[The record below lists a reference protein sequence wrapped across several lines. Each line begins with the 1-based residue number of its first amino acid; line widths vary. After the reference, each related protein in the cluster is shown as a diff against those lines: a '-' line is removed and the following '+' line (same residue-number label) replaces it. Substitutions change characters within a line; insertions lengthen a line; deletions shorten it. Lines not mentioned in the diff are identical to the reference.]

1 MEDYKIRL
9 LDEVTYLDEKM
20 ASLEKFV
27 YTPEFKALKWKTRCH
42 LRIQLFYM
50 KRYYFWL
57 AHRMS
62 YSINTDDMEEYA
74 LTKMPMTPETKK
86 NKTKNKKN
94 VKKKKTNE

>member
-27 YTPEFKALKWKTRCH
+27 DTPEFKALKWKTRCH

-50 KRYYFWL
+50 RRYYFWL

-62 YSINTDDMEEYA
+62 YSINTDDMNEYS
-74 LTKMPMTPETKK
+74 LIKTKK

-94 VKKKKTNE
+94 VKKK